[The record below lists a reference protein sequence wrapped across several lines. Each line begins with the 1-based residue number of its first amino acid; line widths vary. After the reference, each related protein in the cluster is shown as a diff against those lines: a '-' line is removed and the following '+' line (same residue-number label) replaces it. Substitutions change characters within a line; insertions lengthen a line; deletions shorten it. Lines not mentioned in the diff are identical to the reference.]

1 MNSFTLIIVRI
12 SFALLTSKMEGVCL
26 PLKSFVPLH
35 YGEWGIERSAIAPV
49 PFSPLAHVRKECIFG
64 CSKPGI
70 VRECDFVRP
79 VYKDRTA
86 ITVIGLIAATVAAKS
101 LKHRFGRENE

>member
-1 MNSFTLIIVRI
+1 
-12 SFALLTSKMEGVCL
+12 MEGVCL
-26 PLKSFVPLH
+26 TLKSFVPLH

-49 PFSPLAHVRKECIFG
+49 PFSPLAQVRKECIIG

-79 VYKDRTA
+79 VHKDRTA
-86 ITVIGLIAATVAAKS
+86 ITVMGLIAATLAAKS
-101 LKHRFGRENE
+101 LKHRFRGDDE